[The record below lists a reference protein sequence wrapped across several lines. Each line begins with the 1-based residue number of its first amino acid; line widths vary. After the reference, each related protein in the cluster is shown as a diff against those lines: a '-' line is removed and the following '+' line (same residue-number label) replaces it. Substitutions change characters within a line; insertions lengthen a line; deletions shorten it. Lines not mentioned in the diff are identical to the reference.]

1 MKRILL
7 AGVAALF
14 LATGTAHATDELKPD
29 ELFQKLYQECKE
41 QNAIPGPIAACL
53 FEKEEVFGKELQQVY
68 NKALALAGTNNTLL
82 RESQRSWL
90 KYQESDCKLDEVWSS
105 VEGPGYGRNAKAQ
118 CLLRTTLQRLQDL
131 REIVTFLETYGP
143 VR

>member
-1 MKRILL
+1 VKKTLL
-7 AGVAALF
+7 TGIAVLF

-29 ELFQKLYQECKE
+29 ELFQKLYQECE
-41 QNAIPGPIAACL
+41 ELGMPGVIAGCL

-105 VEGPGYGRNAKAQ
+105 VEGAGYGHNAKAQ

-131 REIVTFLETYGP
+131 RGIVTFLETYGP

>member
-1 MKRILL
+1 MKKLL
-7 AGVAALF
+7 LTGIAALF
-14 LATGTAHATDELKPD
+14 LATGAAHATNELKPD
-29 ELFQKLYQECKE
+29 ELFQKLYQECE
-41 QNAIPGPIAACL
+41 QEGMPGVIAACL

-105 VEGPGYGRNAKAQ
+105 VEGTGYGRNAKAQ

-131 REIVTFLETYGP
+131 RGIVTFLETYGP